1 MPTYV
6 YGCENGHEKE
16 VVHPMNDDIRI
27 LCFECGLLMRRIP
40 QPFRF
45 YMNPGEVLLD
55 YMDEGFSRYKRDRI
69 KRKAYANKQ
78 RT

>member
-6 YGCENGHEKE
+6 YGCENGHKKE
-16 VVHPMNDDIRI
+16 VVHPLTDDPEMI
-27 LCFECGLLMRRIP
+27 CYCGLPMRRIP

-55 YMDEGFSRYKRDRI
+55 YVDEGYSRYKRDRI
-69 KRKAYANKQ
+69 KRKAHANKQ
-78 RT
+78 RA

>member
-6 YGCENGHEKE
+6 YGCENDHQIQRAHSIDEDP
-16 VVHPMNDDIRI
+16 VVI
-27 LCFECGLLMRRIP
+27 CSECGKLMHRVP

-45 YMNPGEVLLD
+45 YMNPAEVLLD
-55 YMDEGFSRYKRDRI
+55 YVDEGFSRYKRDRI
-69 KRKAYANKQ
+69 KRKAHANKQ